1 MFRLEEGGV
10 REERSPLQGL
20 RKSRRNGG
28 QVGSARRKEE
38 GANGGKEIP
47 SGQRKPLGRSARR
60 TARERRSE
68 ERESLRDERKRTG
81 TARDEVR
88 KGDER
93 GKEAPFRG
101 EEKVPS
107 SRVQSRLDPVGVNG
121 DVIFLALLTFPDGKG
136 VIFNS

>member
-1 MFRLEEGGV
+1 M
-10 REERSPLQGL
+10 
-20 RKSRRNGG
+20 
-28 QVGSARRKEE
+28 
-38 GANGGKEIP
+38 
-47 SGQRKPLGRSARR
+47 
-60 TARERRSE
+60 
-68 ERESLRDERKRTG
+68 
-81 TARDEVR
+81 R

-101 EEKVPS
+101 EEKAPS